1 MESCIVNSI
10 QTLVLDIVRYLIR
23 QRINGFSG
31 KHTPFS
37 NVELELSGSGSS
49 VILATQEEKIRGNH
63 GSKPALSK

>member
-10 QTLVLDIVRYLIR
+10 QPFVLDIVRYLIR
-23 QRINGFSG
+23 QRISGFSG

-37 NVELELSGSGSS
+37 NVELKLSSSGSS